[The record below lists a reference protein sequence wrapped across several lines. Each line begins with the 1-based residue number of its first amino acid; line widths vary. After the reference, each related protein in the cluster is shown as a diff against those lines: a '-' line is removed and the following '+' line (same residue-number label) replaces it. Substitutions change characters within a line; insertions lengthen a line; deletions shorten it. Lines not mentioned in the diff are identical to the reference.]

1 MRIFITGGSGFI
13 GLPTVKQLAKRG
25 HKLFLL
31 SRRPEKFGLA
41 GIRRKNIQLVRGDLS
56 DMKAWNR
63 KLKTFKPEAAL
74 HMAWEGFPDYGP
86 ENSIKNLFRD
96 FQLFELLA
104 RTGCKRIVVSGTCA
118 EYGAVRGK
126 LKEDA
131 PIKPLNSFSA
141 AKNASHWIGRELARE
156 RGLEFIWTRIFY
168 CYGPGQ
174 RRTSLIPHLL
184 LSRQS
189 GTTPKVKNLS
199 GANDFIYV
207 DDVARAL
214 VMILEKRKLKSD
226 LYNIGSGAVTAVRD
240 VFDFVYG
247 GKPFRRARRGIGFY
261 ADISSIKREV
271 GWKPKVG
278 LRDGILRASKFSV
291 S

>member
-1 MRIFITGGSGFI
+1 MRIFITGGTGFI
-13 GLPTVKQLAKRG
+13 GLPTVKLLARRG

-31 SRRPEKFGLA
+31 SRHPEKFGLA
-41 GIRRKNIQLVRGDLS
+41 GVRGKNIQFAKGDLS
-56 DMKAWNR
+56 NMKAWNR
-63 KLKTFKPEAAL
+63 KLKMFKPEAAL

-86 ENSIKNLFRD
+86 ENSIKNLLRD

-104 RTGCKRIVVSGTCA
+104 KIGCKRIVVSGTCA
-118 EYGAVRGK
+118 EYGAAHGK
-126 LKEDA
+126 LNEDA
-131 PIKPLNSFSA
+131 PLQPLNSFSA
-141 AKNASHWIGRELARE
+141 AKNASHWIGRELARAC
-156 RGLEFIWTRIFY
+156 GMEFVWTRIFY

-184 LSRQS
+184 LSRRS

-199 GANDFIYV
+199 GGNDFIYV

-214 VMILEKRKLKSD
+214 TMILEKRKLKSD
-226 LYNIGSGAVTAVRD
+226 LYNIGSGVVTAVRD

-247 GKPFRRARRGIGFY
+247 GKPFRRAHRGVGFC
-261 ADISSIKREV
+261 ADISRIKREV